1 MHFVVTGDPKCLVRV
16 TLTNSIQLT
25 AKLDMSIDD
34 FYKNDGVTL
43 FIDRM
48 CAVLGI
54 TDTSRVKV
62 VGVYTG
68 SVNIVSLI

>member
-1 MHFVVTGDPKCLVRV
+1 MVTGDPKCLVRV